1 MNTVFRRKAVQSR
14 DMNSEDEFI
23 REKSNEFISNPC
35 ESRGR
40 VCAVQSCDSQ
50 FTSWMVPCAPPK
62 EIPPLSSPQ
71 TMAIHHQGDKVR
83 LAGGRTAT
91 QATSDR
97 EKHSLQLRFLR
108 NPHQPRMGKS
118 PYSQTGLLLTLSSK
132 ITYRKEEEDVVRQ
145 LNPSGKAQ
153 ESSLPQRPKDETGP
167 LPEKM
172 QPQAGKTVKSIHT
185 HTHEKP

>member
-1 MNTVFRRKAVQSR
+1 
-14 DMNSEDEFI
+14 
-23 REKSNEFISNPC
+23 
-35 ESRGR
+35 
-40 VCAVQSCDSQ
+40 
-50 FTSWMVPCAPPK
+50 
-62 EIPPLSSPQ
+62 
-71 TMAIHHQGDKVR
+71 MAIHHQGDKVR

-132 ITYRKEEEDVVRQ
+132 ITYRKGEEDVVRQ